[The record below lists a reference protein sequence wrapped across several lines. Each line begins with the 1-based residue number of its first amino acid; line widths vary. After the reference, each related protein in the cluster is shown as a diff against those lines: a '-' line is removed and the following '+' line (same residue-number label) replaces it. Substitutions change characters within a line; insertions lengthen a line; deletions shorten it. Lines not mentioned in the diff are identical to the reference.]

1 MKHLILPFFLM
12 FSLCI
17 FAQEDEIVKIRERY
31 KLINEMEEYD
41 LMSHVVNLNYML
53 PAVGL
58 KTKTLTFYYQ
68 GEQANP
74 EEDPYDFNYTLA
86 KAVIT
91 WNVSASNTYTTEY
104 LFNEYEQLIFCF
116 DKGEGMFDNHENR
129 FYFKDLKL
137 IKCIIKSTNEDG
149 TEIDYTKSNGF
160 GKQDLSSADHA
171 KANAAKYLKTF
182 KDLNNL
188 NETGE

>member
-1 MKHLILPFFLM
+1 
-12 FSLCI
+12 LCI

-41 LMSHVVNLNYML
+41 LMSHIVNLNYML

-58 KTKTLTFYYQ
+58 KTKTLTFYYE
-68 GEQANP
+68 GEQVNP
-74 EEDPYDFNYTLA
+74 EEDPYDFNYSLA

-116 DKGEGMFDNHENR
+116 EKGEGMFDNYEYR
-129 FYFKDLKL
+129 YYFKDLKM

-149 TEIDYTKSNGF
+149 TETNYTKTSGF
-160 GKQDLSSADHA
+160 GKQELTTADHA